1 MIKSG
6 GLIEWT
12 LQCDNMKISHQD
24 ADLFF
29 ELMWSLQCFV
39 NKRLQVLPHR
49 ETLDAYRN
57 GSMEERLRVREALY
71 ANSELIE
78 TFVQENPDHFS
89 DEKLEI
95 VAGWKQFVAGQFYIE
110 RLLKKYAIF
119 ISSDNKVYGVLA
131 LYDPFQDMFYPEQLP
146 VLVKAVL
153 LPFKGQIVYDGL
165 LQSHNIFFGSG
176 ITSELREVYMAAKQ
190 NGRIIESLEPDRA
203 PTVAPTPGKPAR
215 DWRPELDELMAS
227 AKTLRAG
234 SDQPPVFGPAFKL
247 IKASVELAH
256 FAVQSPDD
264 LDGLWNCL
272 QKVGRALRS
281 VETTLHRS
289 ERFK

>member
-1 MIKSG
+1 
-6 GLIEWT
+6 
-12 LQCDNMKISHQD
+12 MKLSDQD

-39 NKRLQVLPHR
+39 NKRLQVLPHI
-49 ETLDAYRN
+49 ETPEAYRDI
-57 GSMEERLRVREALY
+57 SMEEKMRVREALY

-78 TFVQENPDHFS
+78 TFVQENPYHFS

-95 VAGWKQFVAGQFYIE
+95 VARWKQFVAGQFYIE

-119 ISSDNKVYGVLA
+119 VSSDNKVYGVLA

-165 LQSHNIFFGSG
+165 LQSYSIFFGSG
-176 ITSELREVYMAAKQ
+176 ITSELREIYMAAKQ
-190 NGRIIESLEPDRA
+190 NGRIIESLEPDREPA
-203 PTVAPTPGKPAR
+203 AAQKSRKPAR
-215 DWRPELDELMAS
+215 DWRPELDELMAN
-227 AKTLRAG
+227 AQRLRAG
-234 SDQPPVFGPAFKL
+234 SDHPPVFGPAFKL
-247 IKASVELAH
+247 VKASVELAH
-256 FAVQSPDD
+256 VAVQNPDD
-264 LDGLWNCL
+264 LDGLWDCL
-272 QKVGRALRS
+272 QKVGRALGS
-281 VETTLHRS
+281 VETALRRS